1 MQHLSIQFLPASGNH
16 EFMYNY
22 GDIDVVVV
30 STKSVKPSHPHA
42 IVIYNEQLMMMASV
56 YCGNLAEEGSL
67 MKCSGRSIHAKLK
80 SKSIWMPGKYFLLVR
95 NCKTEKVCR
104 FDLTMDEHGE
114 MQVTA
119 RKECS
124 RMSVEAALCGEL
136 YLESWTSWSGLSIQP
151 GVLQLR
157 QWAIMRA
164 QQNILNNM
172 RSNGDDSSNKLLFNN
187 NMLVEKV
194 GNDPGGVTAKMLAGI
209 IAAGYMRKTVNCEEL
224 DDVTENTPNR
234 YDKLNAL
241 FENTSEVPWED
252 NSDKKTIYVF
262 YNIGILATASG
273 RIIVKKL
280 LSRWPN
286 ESNCA
291 IFYGTRAEIDAM
303 LEQNPSMK
311 EIFPAANRVAMEPP
325 TLEELIELFCTEL
338 RYAKLSLSPAATDK
352 LCRLVTEAYN
362 QGITKHWD
370 TKSVSHYVN
379 DIVKPAYCR
388 HLIERLVDD
397 PDVNACEQVQP
408 GDIDESFFSTTQV
421 TTEQLLD
428 GFNEIVGLE
437 EIKRNIITLS
447 NRMRFYQQRRQL
459 GLYTSDEA
467 AFHAVFM
474 GNPGTGKTTV
484 AKMLGK
490 TYHSLGI
497 LSRGEVICV
506 DRSLMV
512 GEFIGQTEQNM
523 KQILAEARG
532 NVLFVD
538 EAYTLYKEDCNKD
551 FGRIAVECLLDVLS
565 RKNPDML
572 IIFAGYEQEMKRLLS
587 MNQGLDGRFP
597 YKFYFPD
604 CTAEQLM
611 QIAKLILA
619 KDQYILTPEAESL
632 LEKSIREA
640 VSHKDRT
647 FGNAR
652 WVGQYVRNG
661 IIPAMADRLSSMV
674 HAFTPEVYQ
683 TIEAADVK
691 TAHDRYNAGTLQ
703 LSQRGIVGFRA

>member
-1 MQHLSIQFLPASGNH
+1 M
-16 EFMYNY
+16 
-22 GDIDVVVV
+22 
-30 STKSVKPSHPHA
+30 
-42 IVIYNEQLMMMASV
+42 
-56 YCGNLAEEGSL
+56 
-67 MKCSGRSIHAKLK
+67 
-80 SKSIWMPGKYFLLVR
+80 
-95 NCKTEKVCR
+95 
-104 FDLTMDEHGE
+104 
-114 MQVTA
+114 
-119 RKECS
+119 
-124 RMSVEAALCGEL
+124 
-136 YLESWTSWSGLSIQP
+136 
-151 GVLQLR
+151 
-157 QWAIMRA
+157 
-164 QQNILNNM
+164 
-172 RSNGDDSSNKLLFNN
+172 
-187 NMLVEKV
+187 
-194 GNDPGGVTAKMLAGI
+194 
-209 IAAGYMRKTVNCEEL
+209 
-224 DDVTENTPNR
+224 
-234 YDKLNAL
+234 
-241 FENTSEVPWED
+241 
-252 NSDKKTIYVF
+252 
-262 YNIGILATASG
+262 
-273 RIIVKKL
+273 
-280 LSRWPN
+280 
-286 ESNCA
+286 
-291 IFYGTRAEIDAM
+291 
-303 LEQNPSMK
+303 
-311 EIFPAANRVAMEPP
+311 
-325 TLEELIELFCTEL
+325 
-338 RYAKLSLSPAATDK
+338 
-352 LCRLVTEAYN
+352 
-362 QGITKHWD
+362 
-370 TKSVSHYVN
+370 
-379 DIVKPAYCR
+379 
-388 HLIERLVDD
+388 
-397 PDVNACEQVQP
+397 
-408 GDIDESFFSTTQV
+408 

-619 KDQYILTPEAESL
+619 KDQYILTPEAEAL

-640 VSHKDRT
+640 VSHKDRA